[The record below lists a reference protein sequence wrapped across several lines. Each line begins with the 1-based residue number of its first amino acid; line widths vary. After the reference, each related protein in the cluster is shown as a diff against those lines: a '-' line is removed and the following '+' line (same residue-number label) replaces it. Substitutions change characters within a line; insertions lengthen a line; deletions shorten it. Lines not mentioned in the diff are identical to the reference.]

1 MKKSLTVVGI
11 MLLVA
16 AIAVPVLAY
25 GPHWGRGRPMQ
36 GYWQGGPGA
45 YPQYGPGY
53 ANLTEEQRTELGALR
68 QKFYEDMAPLQ
79 DEVRA
84 KRAELNTVLSTADPD
99 VERAKALQQEISAL
113 SAKIAEGR
121 LDFALE
127 ARKIDPNARFGMGPG
142 PGWGPG
148 KGQGPRSQGY
158 GPGHGHYGPGYHGR
172 HMRGYGPGMGYGPGY
187 CWQ

>member
-1 MKKSLTVVGI
+1 MKKTVTVAGI
-11 MLLVA
+11 LLLVA
-16 AIAVPVLAY
+16 AVAVPVLAY
-25 GPHWGRGRPMQ
+25 GPHWGKGRPMHGYGQ
-36 GYWQGGPGA
+36 GESGG

-53 ANLTEEQRTELGALR
+53 ASLTEEQRSELDALR
-68 QKFYEDMAPLQ
+68 QKFYEDMVPLR

-84 KRAELNTVLSTADPD
+84 KRAELNTLLHTAEPD
-99 VERAKALQQEISAL
+99 VERAKVLQQEISAL
-113 SAKIAEGR
+113 RAKMAEAR

-142 PGWGPG
+142 REWGPG
-148 KGQGPRSQGY
+148 KWRGPRSQGY
-158 GPGHGHYGPGYHGR
+158 GPGYGHYGPGYHGR